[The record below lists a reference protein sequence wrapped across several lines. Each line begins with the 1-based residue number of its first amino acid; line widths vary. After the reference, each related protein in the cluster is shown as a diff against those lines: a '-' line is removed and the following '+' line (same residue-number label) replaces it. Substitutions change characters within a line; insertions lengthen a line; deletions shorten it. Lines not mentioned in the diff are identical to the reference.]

1 MTFNHIVMKDLF
13 YRLCRALLTM
23 LGFSAAAS
31 CAVEYGA
38 PVVCEYGVPTMEFKV
53 SGIVVD
59 SETERPIKDIA
70 VTYIQQNDYEY
81 PDTVRT
87 DENGRFVY
95 EHYDFPDEKVR
106 LKFTDVDFSENGGYY
121 ETAIEEISLE
131 KVSDGT
137 GTWDSGDYVAE
148 EIRVRLNPVEEQ
160 ECMYGTPY
168 VEFSI
173 KGRVTDTE
181 ERPLQGI
188 EVSMEDGM
196 QKVLTAK
203 DGSFNYATGMTGFGL
218 KEVTLTF
225 TDVDGEENG
234 GEFGTKVVTVP
245 VIQSAPGDGSWDNGD
260 YSGEVDVVMD
270 TK

>member
-1 MTFNHIVMKDLF
+1 MKNLF

-38 PVVCEYGVPTMEFKV
+38 PVVCEYGVPTMEFKISGKV
-53 SGIVVD
+53 SD
-59 SETERPIKDIA
+59 SVTGDPIKGIA
-70 VTYIQQNDYEY
+70 VTYLENDEYER
-81 PDTVRT
+81 PDTVWT
-87 DENGRFVY
+87 DEDGKFL
-95 EHYDFPDEKVR
+95 YDSYGFPAESIR

-121 ETAIEEISLE
+121 EAAIEEISLE

-148 EIRVRLNPVEEQ
+148 EISVRLNPVEEQ

-203 DGSFNYATGMTGFGL
+203 DGSFNYVAGMNAFGL

-234 GEFGTKVVTVP
+234 GDFETEVLTIPVT
-245 VIQSAPGDGSWDNGD
+245 QTDPGDGSWDNGD

-270 TK
+270 AK